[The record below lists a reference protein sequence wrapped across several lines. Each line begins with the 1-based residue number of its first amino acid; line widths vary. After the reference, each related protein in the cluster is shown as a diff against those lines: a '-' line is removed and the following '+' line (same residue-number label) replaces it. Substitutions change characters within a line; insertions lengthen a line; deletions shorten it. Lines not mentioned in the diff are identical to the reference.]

1 MESEVFAMIK
11 VTATKLRNSLFDYL
25 DKAAK
30 GETIIIERSKKE
42 VARLIPTRQANWR
55 DTMIIKPRI
64 NVMPEELMKPL
75 EDLWEGSV

>member
-1 MESEVFAMIK
+1 LKSEVFAMIK

-55 DTMIIKPRI
+55 DKMTIKTQIR
-64 NVMPEELMKPL
+64 VSSKELMTPL
-75 EDLWEGSV
+75 EDIWEEHV

>member
-1 MESEVFAMIK
+1 MIR
-11 VTATKLRNSLFDYL
+11 VTATKLRTSLFEYL
-25 DKAAK
+25 DKATK
-30 GETIIIERSKKE
+30 GETIVIERDRKE
-42 VARLIPTRQANWR
+42 VACLIPMRQANWR